1 MGVCAN
7 QSSVR
12 AAGEE
17 VLEQAVLIETAEA
30 VFARH
35 DSIAPGTPG
44 KFRELL
50 SLVEQ
55 SSPLSA
61 AVRVRSSPRGDFRQ
75 FIGDK
80 L

>member
-17 VLEQAVLIETAEA
+17 ILEQADLIETAEA

-35 DSIAPGTPG
+35 DYIAPGTPG
-44 KFRELL
+44 KFRYLL
-50 SLVEQ
+50 SLVEP
-55 SSPLSA
+55 SSPASA
-61 AVRVRSSPRGDFRQ
+61 ASRVRSSSRAVFKIHQR
-75 FIGDK
+75 
-80 L
+80 